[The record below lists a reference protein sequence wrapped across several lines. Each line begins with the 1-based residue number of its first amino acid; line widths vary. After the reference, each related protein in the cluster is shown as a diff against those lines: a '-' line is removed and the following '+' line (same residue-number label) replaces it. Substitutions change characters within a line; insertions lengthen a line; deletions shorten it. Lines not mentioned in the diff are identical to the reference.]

1 MNEAAELLLGKH
13 DFSSFMASDTKI
25 KDTVR
30 TIFDIGVK
38 KEGKLIVFHVSAD
51 GFLYNMVRIIMGT
64 LVDVAY
70 GKISPA
76 DIEGIIEAK
85 DRRAAGTT
93 APPQGLYLN
102 KVTY

>member
-1 MNEAAELLLGKH
+1 MELAAKKLLGKK
-13 DFSSFMASDTKI
+13 DFASFMASDTKI

-30 TIFDIGVK
+30 TIVDAGVK
-38 KEGKLIVFHVSAD
+38 KEGQLIEFHVSAD

-70 GKISPA
+70 GKISVD
-76 DIEGIIEAK
+76 DIEGIIASK

-102 KVTY
+102 RVVY